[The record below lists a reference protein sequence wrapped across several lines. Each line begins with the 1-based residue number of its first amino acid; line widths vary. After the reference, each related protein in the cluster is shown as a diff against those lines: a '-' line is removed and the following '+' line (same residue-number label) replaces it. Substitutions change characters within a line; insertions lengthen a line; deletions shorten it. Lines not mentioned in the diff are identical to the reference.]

1 MEGTTVG
8 RSFVST
14 SRIHLI
20 TLIFQLEF
28 LTFLN
33 PRVLE
38 KSAKEASQQ
47 PKVKSRDYRSEV
59 IESYCQRRAEIQEL
73 GMKIEA
79 SSSQPELASQESPA
93 LDLENY
99 PAKIGR
105 SNIYIHIKLE
115 EPFS

>member
-14 SRIHLI
+14 SRICLI
-20 TLIFQLEF
+20 ALIFQLKF

-38 KSAKEASQQ
+38 KSAKEASQE
-47 PKVKSRDYRSEV
+47 PKVKARDYRSEV
-59 IESYCQRRAEIQEL
+59 IESFFQRRAEIQEL

-93 LDLENY
+93 LDLEKY
-99 PAKIGR
+99 PAEIDRNKY
-105 SNIYIHIKLE
+105 IYIH
-115 EPFS
+115 